1 MSETTCAVFYPD
13 ENELD
18 DLCTYIQGIEKEYPG
33 IGICKLVPPQNWYQ
47 RAYNLDLVPMVVDT
61 PIRQAVSGQRGSH
74 HVTSLELK
82 TMTVKQFATYAQENA
97 ASCET
102 VEERERSFW
111 KSIGKGKDPTY
122 GADIEGSL
130 FQGTEHDRSHL
141 GQRGWTLDKSLA
153 ENDLLRLLPDKIPG
167 VNTTMLYAGMWRA
180 MFAFHVE
187 DLDLYSINYLH
198 TGAAKSWYSIL
209 PERRA
214 RLDSIAEG
222 SYAEEL
228 RRCREYMRHKTK
240 LFSPARLKE
249 CGLPYDTVV
258 QNAGEFVITFP
269 GAYHAGFNHG
279 FNLAE
284 ATNFATPSWLPLGR
298 RARRCVCRPH
308 SVHIDVAELEV
319 LYQCKVARESAL
331 HPPTIVFR
339 AAGAGSYGST
349 GRKAVPT
356 TVDSKGK
363 KPLTAP
369 SSSESAARSN
379 TVTLNIGELAHSG
392 AQSADVGTSVKAETA
407 LLTTCATEAKNSGN
421 NGSGNGFAVIDLTG
435 EDEDS
440 REPHSS
446 VTRITPPTTRVTA
459 ASTAHSDPLLVL
471 PQLSGKVHNRSVAR
485 SDTHQSISMNK
496 MLGKRRVQPLSYV
509 DEAERDCVECDEG
522 DFSAILR
529 FNERHSSRSSEGTDS
544 TSSGEHSARVQRC
557 KRVRQEVTSSS
568 SEDTGAS
575 VSEDS
580 EHRGTQ
586 FKLRLPASSHLV
598 GDVDGADNTLWST
611 VEPERITSL
620 SSAGAAYAAVVGDDG
635 EDLGVPVTPEDLTG
649 STVGGQHHKYHN
661 QHASNNVKHHSHKQR
676 HAEGEGTV
684 KNKTSKAARSVTPP
698 DTDSP
703 KKRPS
708 KPAAV
713 HRSKSG
719 NCVAHGADVSV
730 KEVKRGDVVVV
741 QASDSYLHDTVGT
754 ITAVEGEFGRLHVK
768 VSALL
773 WLILYRCWM

>member
-33 IGICKLVPPQNWYQ
+33 IGICKLVPPENWYQ

-61 PIRQAVSGQRGSH
+61 PIRQAVSGQRGSY

-82 TMTVKQFATYAQENA
+82 TMTVQQFATYARENA

-102 VEERERSFW
+102 VEERERLFW

-130 FQGTEHDRSHL
+130 FRGTEHERSHL
-141 GQRGWTLDKSLA
+141 GKRGWTLDKSLA

-240 LFSPARLKE
+240 MFSPARLKE

-258 QNAGEFVITFP
+258 QHAGEFVITFP

-298 RARRCVCRPH
+298 KARRCVCRPH

-319 LYQCKVARESAL
+319 LYQCKVAQESAL

-339 AAGAGSYGST
+339 AASAGSSGSPGKKMGPIAADVVST
-349 GRKAVPT
+349 GSKSLSAVP
-356 TVDSKGK
+356 
-363 KPLTAP
+363 
-369 SSSESAARSN
+369 SSGRIAWGN
-379 TVTLNIGELAHSG
+379 TVTLNMGQRSPRGSPSSDNG
-392 AQSADVGTSVKAETA
+392 APVKAG
-407 LLTTCATEAKNSGN
+407 TTQPTTHAAVCKTSSCGGYGN
-421 NGSGNGFAVIDLTG
+421 DKAVIDLTAD
-435 EDEDS
+435 DEDS
-440 REPHSS
+440 GGPSS
-446 VTRITPPTTRVTA
+446 YVANVTPLTTGVITTT
-459 ASTAHSDPLLVL
+459 TAHSDPQPV
-471 PQLSGKVHNRSVAR
+471 PSQPSGRVHNRSVAK
-485 SDTHQSISMNK
+485 SDTRHPTTMNK

-509 DEAERDCVECDEG
+509 DEADRDCVACDEG

-544 TSSGEHSARVQRC
+544 TSSGEHSGRAQRC
-557 KRVRQEVTSSS
+557 KRARQEVTSRC

-586 FKLRLPASSHLV
+586 FKLRLAASSHLV
-598 GDVDGADNTLWST
+598 GDRDGADRALW
-611 VEPERITSL
+611 
-620 SSAGAAYAAVVGDDG
+620 ADAAEMGDDG
-635 EDLGVPVTPEDLTG
+635 EDLGVPVTREDLTG
-649 STVGGQHHKYHN
+649 STVSGQHLKYHT
-661 QHASNNVKHHSHKQR
+661 QHASNNVKHPSHKQR
-676 HAEGEGTV
+676 EVRGEGTV
-684 KNKTSKAARSVTPP
+684 EMKTSKAARSVTPP

-713 HRSKSG
+713 HRSKLG
-719 NCVAHGADVSV
+719 NCVAPEESTAIR
-730 KEVKRGDVVVV
+730 EVKRGDVVVV
-741 QASDSYLHDTVGT
+741 KAADSYLHDTVGT

-768 VSALL
+768 VSASAAVGS
-773 WLILYRCWM
+773 WCFEECW

>member
-33 IGICKLVPPQNWYQ
+33 IGICKLVPPENWYQ

-61 PIRQAVSGQRGSH
+61 PIRQAVSGQRGSY

-82 TMTVKQFATYAQENA
+82 TMTVQQFATYARENA
-97 ASCET
+97 ASCEA
-102 VEERERSFW
+102 VEERERLFW
-111 KSIGKGKDPTY
+111 KLIGKGKDPTY

-130 FQGTEHDRSHL
+130 FRGTEHESSHL
-141 GQRGWTLDKSLA
+141 GKRGWTLDKSLA

-298 RARRCVCRPH
+298 KTRRCVCRPH
-308 SVHIDVAELEV
+308 SVHIDVSELEV

-339 AAGAGSYGST
+339 AASADSS
-349 GRKAVPT
+349 GRPGKKVGRAIADVA
-356 TVDSKGK
+356 SKGSK
-363 KPLTAP
+363 SLTAP
-369 SSSESAARSN
+369 SSSEGVARSN
-379 TVTLNIGELAHSG
+379 TVTLKIGELAHRDS
-392 AQSADVGTSVKAETA
+392 QSADVGTSVKAGTA
-407 LLTTCATEAKNSGN
+407 LSTTYATEAKNSGN
-421 NGSGNGFAVIDLTG
+421 NGSGNGFSVIDLTG

-446 VTRITPPTTRVTA
+446 VTRVTPPTTRVTA
-459 ASTAHSDPLLVL
+459 TSTAHSDPKIVL
-471 PQLSGKVHNRSVAR
+471 PHLSAKVDNRSVAR
-485 SDTHQSISMNK
+485 SDTHQSTSMNK

-509 DEAERDCVECDEG
+509 DEAEADRDCVECDEG

-544 TSSGEHSARVQRC
+544 TSSGEHSARVQHS

-580 EHRGTQ
+580 EHRGAQ
-586 FKLRLPASSHLV
+586 FTLRLPASSHLV
-598 GDVDGADNTLWST
+598 GDGDGADRTLW
-611 VEPERITSL
+611 
-620 SSAGAAYAAVVGDDG
+620 ADAAEIGDDG

-649 STVGGQHHKYHN
+649 STVGGQRHKYHT
-661 QHASNNVKHHSHKQR
+661 QHASDNVKHNNSHKQR
-676 HAEGEGTV
+676 KVQGEGTV

-708 KPAAV
+708 KPAALY
-713 HRSKSG
+713 RSKMG
-719 NCVAHGADVSV
+719 NSVAPDADVSV
-730 KEVKRGDVVVV
+730 REVKRGDVVVV

-754 ITAVEGEFGRLHVK
+754 ITAVEGEFGRLHVR
-768 VSALL
+768 VSVPAAVG
-773 WLILYRCWM
+773 W